1 MKIDWHLVRAEHVEK
16 ACELTLGGQYPARAK
31 VRRIVVRIRDADPPA
46 KHLLRLAYCLA
57 KGMPL
62 DAEVKFTSGDGT
74 ISLLKRLGFDVQRR
88 EEQSAT

>member
-31 VRRIVVRIRDADPPA
+31 VKGIVVRIRDVDLPA
-46 KHLLRLAYCLA
+46 KHVFRLAYCLA

-62 DAEVKFTSGDGT
+62 DGEVKFTSGDGT
-74 ISLLKRLGFDVQRR
+74 ISLLRRLGFDARRR
-88 EEQSAT
+88 EERSAT